1 MKDLSVGK
9 ESKLIIRFAIP
20 LLLGLVFQQLY
31 SVADSIIVG
40 KFLPNGE
47 QALAAIGAAFPI
59 IFFLISL
66 VVGISSGATIIISH
80 YFGDKD
86 YEGIQKAVDTINIFL
101 VICAIIISVIGIVF
115 AQSIFEYISIPA
127 DIIPDA
133 VTYMQIYSSGFI
145 LMFGF
150 HGVSAI
156 LRGVGDS
163 RKPLYILIIS
173 SILNVLLDIV
183 FIIVFK
189 TGIAG
194 VAWATVV
201 SQGLTFIAI
210 VLYLNKTHP
219 ILRMRLRNIVFDYDI
234 FKQSV
239 KIGLPSG
246 MQQAFVGLGSVA
258 LMAIVSKFGT
268 VAVAAYSVAGRIDML
283 CSVPAIALSMALST
297 FVGQNMG
304 ARKIDRVVKGYTITL
319 SIGIGISLLLS
330 LVTII
335 FRHQI
340 MSLFT
345 NELTIIPIGVDYLM
359 IVSPFY
365 FAFAILFISNGVLR
379 GAGDTI
385 IPMFVTLFALWGI
398 RVPLSYWL
406 STLFGE
412 IGIWWGIPAGWLFGM
427 TFSTAY
433 YLLGRWKMKIIV
445 RKRIQEIEE

>member
-1 MKDLSVGK
+1 
-9 ESKLIIRFAIP
+9 
-20 LLLGLVFQQLY
+20 
-31 SVADSIIVG
+31 
-40 KFLPNGE
+40 
-47 QALAAIGAAFPI
+47 
-59 IFFLISL
+59 
-66 VVGISSGATIIISH
+66 
-80 YFGDKD
+80 
-86 YEGIQKAVDTINIFL
+86 
-101 VICAIIISVIGIVF
+101 
-115 AQSIFEYISIPA
+115 
-127 DIIPDA
+127 
-133 VTYMQIYSSGFI
+133 
-145 LMFGF
+145 
-150 HGVSAI
+150 
-156 LRGVGDS
+156 
-163 RKPLYILIIS
+163 
-173 SILNVLLDIV
+173 
-183 FIIVFK
+183 
-189 TGIAG
+189 
-194 VAWATVV
+194 
-201 SQGLTFIAI
+201 
-210 VLYLNKTHP
+210 
-219 ILRMRLRNIVFDYDI
+219 
-234 FKQSV
+234 
-239 KIGLPSG
+239 
-246 MQQAFVGLGSVA
+246 
-258 LMAIVSKFGT
+258 
-268 VAVAAYSVAGRIDML
+268 RIDML

-330 LVTII
+330 LITII

-433 YLLGRWKMKIIV
+433 YLLGRWKKKIIV

>member
-47 QALAAIGAAFPI
+47 QALAAIGAAFPV

-66 VVGISSGATIIISH
+66 VVGISSGSTIIISH

-86 YEGIQKAVDTINIFL
+86 YEGIQKAIDTINIFL
-101 VICAIIISVIGIVF
+101 FVCSILISVIGIVF
-115 AQSIFEYISIPA
+115 AQTIFEYMQLPA
-127 DIIPDA
+127 DVIPDA
-133 VTYMQIYSSGFI
+133 VTYMQIYSAGFI

-150 HGVSAI
+150 HGISAI

-173 SILNVLLDIV
+173 SVLNVILDLL

-189 TGIAG
+189 FSVAG
-194 VAWATVV
+194 VAWATIL

-210 VLYLNKTHP
+210 VIYLNKKHP
-219 ILRMRLRNIVFDYDI
+219 LLKIRFRNIQFDTDI

-239 KIGLPSG
+239 TIGLPSG
-246 MQQAFVGLGSVA
+246 MQQAFVGLGSIA

-268 VAVAAYSVAGRIDML
+268 TAVAAYSVAGRIDML

-304 ARKIDRVVKGYTITL
+304 ARKIDRVVSGYKITL
-319 SIGIGISLLLS
+319 GMGIGISLLLS
-330 LVTII
+330 LITIV
-335 FRHQI
+335 FRYQI
-340 MSLFT
+340 MSMFT
-345 NELTIIPIGVDYLM
+345 NEYTLIPIGVDYLL

-406 STLFGE
+406 SLHFGE

-433 YLLGRWKMKIIV
+433 YLLGRWKKKVIV
-445 RKRIQEIEE
+445 RKRVPQEV

>member
-47 QALAAIGAAFPI
+47 QALAAIGAAFPV

-127 DIIPDA
+127 DVIPDA

-330 LVTII
+330 LITII

-433 YLLGRWKMKIIV
+433 YLLGRWKKKIIV